1 MKWRRRR
8 GSGRLVCGATFLF
21 VCIYAQLARA
31 DCSLTNL
38 GIKPLPETGLGAYK
52 GYPGGLY
59 PNYANNRPPA
69 HFAAGV
75 MIDRKSTR
83 LNSSHIPFSPI
94 PSSACKKKQN
104 KTTARTPAPL
114 RRPRAPTHPEPPD

>member
-1 MKWRRRR
+1 MIVIINQGVSGRRNLMKWRSRRC
-8 GSGRLVCGATFLF
+8 SGRLICGATLLF

-69 HFAAGV
+69 HFAAGGV
-75 MIDRKSTR
+75 VGG
-83 LNSSHIPFSPI
+83 H
-94 PSSACKKKQN
+94 
-104 KTTARTPAPL
+104 
-114 RRPRAPTHPEPPD
+114 PTHPVVLSRRPTHTGKSGPLSIGIATT